1 MSFLSDSAVTAL
13 KLLMG
18 RGFSLE
24 TSLSILLK
32 AQLITTEEKY
42 RMLATVVDLAKQRA
56 KKKPRGEKQ
65 ETRGAT
71 EMEVDTKVDRE
82 ARLKEERRKKN
93 EQVLKDYKIR
103 RKNPDKPREP
113 S

>member
-13 KLLMG
+13 RLLMG

-56 KKKPRGEKQ
+56 KKKTKGEKQ
-65 ETRGAT
+65 KTSGAT
-71 EMEVDTKVDRE
+71 DTNVDRE

-93 EQVLKDYKIR
+93 EQVLKDYRIR
-103 RKNPDKPREP
+103 RKNPDKPKEP